1 MEELGNRLGAV
12 EQQLQALRED
22 LNRKF
27 DQLAEMIRKGGH
39 LQAQPQ
45 RHSDQRTSRR
55 QTYAEASEREGYES
69 EDAEGED
76 GCEEEGKEVAC
87 VKSMLTTPHTSNEF
101 IEDMKEANICVTLSV
116 KGEGQP
122 VVEIPAKGAS
132 LPNLPYHQM
141 SQKEHA
147 ILKEE
152 VEAQNQKYK
161 RLADCKRRLKL
172 FQVRDNVM
180 VYL

>member
-1 MEELGNRLGAV
+1 MEELGKRMGAV

-55 QTYAEASEREGYES
+55 QTYAEASEGEGYES

-87 VKSMLTTPHTSNEF
+87 VKSMLTTSHTSNGF
-101 IEDMKEANICVTLSV
+101 MEDMKEANMCVTLSV
-116 KGEGQP
+116 KGEG
-122 VVEIPAKGAS
+122 
-132 LPNLPYHQM
+132 
-141 SQKEHA
+141 
-147 ILKEE
+147 
-152 VEAQNQKYK
+152 
-161 RLADCKRRLKL
+161 
-172 FQVRDNVM
+172 
-180 VYL
+180 